1 MILIIDFKITAKHKC
16 AYTVI
21 MVPPLN
27 IQVQILRYDFSTKQ
41 YICTRYFPF
50 QKFQE
55 IWDIMDENH
64 DGALD
69 YGEFTR
75 NFIGEMNEKRKA
87 LVLKVL
93 PIIDHQIPGLHY
105 SPNIAMLC

>member
-1 MILIIDFKITAKHKC
+1 
-16 AYTVI
+16 
-21 MVPPLN
+21 
-27 IQVQILRYDFSTKQ
+27 
-41 YICTRYFPF
+41 
-50 QKFQE
+50 
-55 IWDIMDENH
+55 MDENH